1 MTMTIQ
7 DYLNSIRDRRVAVF
21 GIGVSNVPLIKM
33 LRAHGID
40 VTACDR
46 NTREGLGQTADELEA
61 LGTKLKLGEGYMED
75 LDADL
80 IFRSPGIRPDVPAFE
95 AAVARGA
102 KVTSEMEVFFDV
114 CPCKKIA
121 VTGSD
126 GKTTTTTIIAKLLE
140 RAGYT
145 VHLGGNIGHPLLAE
159 TFDMKPEDIAV
170 LELSSFQLLCMT
182 SSPEIAVVTNVA
194 PNHLDI
200 HKGMEEY
207 VSAKKNIFLHQH
219 PEDKVV
225 LNRDN
230 ELTRSFAA
238 EAKGSVTLFS
248 RQNPMDSGVVLE
260 NGVICVKQDGKSR
273 PVLPVED
280 ILLPGVH
287 NIENYM
293 AAIAAVNGLVSD
305 EIIRAFA
312 KTFGGVEHRIELVRE
327 LHGVRYYNDSIGSSP
342 SRTIAGLRAFPQKV
356 ILIAGGYDKHIPY
369 DVLGPELVA
378 HVKTLVLTGATATKI
393 RAAAEGAEGYDPERL
408 PIYEVDEFEEAV
420 KKAQSLAQPGD
431 VVILSPASASFDKF
445 KNFMERGDTFKR
457 IVRALS

>member
-1 MTMTIQ
+1 MTIQ
-7 DYLNSIRDRRVAVF
+7 AYLDSIHDKKVAVF
-21 GIGVSNVPLIKM
+21 GIGVSNIPLIKL
-33 LRAHGID
+33 LRAHGIA
-40 VTACDR
+40 VTACDK
-46 NTREGLGQTADELEA
+46 NTREGLGETAQELEKIGTVLH
-61 LGTKLKLGEGYMED
+61 LGPDYMEN

-95 AAVARGA
+95 AAVAKGT

-140 RAGYT
+140 RAGYK

-170 LELSSFQLLCMT
+170 LELSSFQLMRMET
-182 SSPEIAVVTNVA
+182 SPEIAVVTNVA

-207 VSAKKNIFLHQH
+207 VAAKKNIFLHQK
-219 PEDKVV
+219 PGDKVV

-230 ELTRSFAA
+230 ELTYSFAA
-238 EAKGSVTLFS
+238 EAKGDVVFFS
-248 RQNPMDSGVVLE
+248 RQNPMESGVVLE
-260 NGVICVKQDGKSR
+260 NGVICVKRNGVSR

-293 AAIAAVNGLVSD
+293 AAIGAVEGMVSD
-305 EIIRAFA
+305 EIIRDFA
-312 KTFGGVEHRIELVRE
+312 KTFGGVEHRIELVRV
-327 LHGVRYYNDSIGSSP
+327 LHGVKYYNDSIGSSP
-342 SRTIAGLRAFPQKV
+342 SRTIAGLRAFKQKV

-369 DVLGPELVA
+369 DVLGPDLVD
-378 HVKTLVLTGATATKI
+378 HVKALVLTGATGPKI
-393 RAAAEGAEGYDPERL
+393 RAAAEQAPGYDPAEL
-408 PIYEVDEFEEAV
+408 PIYDVDDFEEAV
-420 KKAQSLAQPGD
+420 KKAQSLAQEGD

-457 IVRALS
+457 IVNELQ